1 MKKQLE
7 GGREAEEDAENMIMR
22 NDIPIDSDL
31 YADLVISNN
40 GPFVTND
47 NKRAEK

>member
-1 MKKQLE
+1 MKKQL
-7 GGREAEEDAENMIMR
+7 GGVREEAEDADNMIMR

-31 YADLVISNN
+31 YAELVISNN
-40 GPFVTND
+40 GPFVSND